1 MCRGRA
7 AYDYSAMSKPTSRA
21 AAPARLLVALVFLA
35 AQACT
40 AYRPVT
46 GEPELGERI
55 RAQLTPPGQIRQAT
69 VTGVAR
75 TALEGD
81 VIGVEQDALLLRVPI
96 PGVAPEL
103 QRNPKVADTLRVLR
117 SDITGIDM
125 QHFSP
130 LRTGLLAGGIVV
142 VGTVSILAAGHIGS
156 SEGVDDDP
164 GDRTA
169 FRPSFT
175 VIRIPTGR

>member
-1 MCRGRA
+1 MR
-7 AYDYSAMSKPTSRA
+7 KPISRPPSP
-21 AAPARLLVALVFLA
+21 APLLVALVFLTV
-35 AQACT
+35 QGCT

-46 GEPELGERI
+46 GEPALGERI
-55 RAQLTPPGQIRQAT
+55 RAQLTAPGQIRQAM
-69 VTGVAR
+69 VTGVAF
-75 TALEGD
+75 TAVEGD
-81 VIGVEQDALLLRVPI
+81 VIGLEPDALLLRVPI
-96 PGVAPEL
+96 PGIAPEL

-117 SDITGIDM
+117 ADITGIDM

-130 LRTGLLAGGIVV
+130 LRTGLLAGGIVA

-156 SEGVDDDP
+156 PEGVGDT

-175 VIRIPTGR
+175 IIRIPTGR

>member
-1 MCRGRA
+1 MTGLGASPVRRPA
-7 AYDYSAMSKPTSRA
+7 S
-21 AAPARLLVALVFLA
+21 PARLLVALVFLA
-35 AQACT
+35 AQGCT

-46 GEPELGERI
+46 GEPALGERI
-55 RAQLTPPGQIRQAT
+55 RAQLTAPGQIRQAT
-69 VTGVAR
+69 VTGVAF
-75 TALEGD
+75 TAVEGD
-81 VIGVEQDALLLRVPI
+81 VIGLEPDALLLRVPI
-96 PGVAPEL
+96 PGIAPEL

-117 SDITGIDM
+117 ADITGIDM

-130 LRTGLLAGGIVV
+130 LRTGLLAGGIMV

-156 SEGVDDDP
+156 SDGVDDP

-175 VIRIPTGR
+175 IIRIPTGR